1 MVETNFK
8 NSGTISNFGMKNM
21 HPQLLEEIEGLW
33 KANWFEKEGHCL
45 ANLVII

>member
-8 NSGTISNFGMKNM
+8 NSGTISNFGMKIM
-21 HPQLLEEIEGLW
+21 HPQLEEIEGLW